1 MEDTNPYEIE
11 AKSMRMID
19 EEIGKLDCSESE
31 LKTIKRVIHASAEP
45 KLATKVKFSPAAIEK
60 MSQLI
65 KEGANIITDVSMLK
79 AGINKRKL
87 AEYGGEVKC
96 FISDEDVR
104 EKAEKTSLTR
114 SIMAMRKAVEL
125 PGKKIFAV
133 GNAPTALFELL
144 NLAEAGKE
152 IDFIVGTP
160 VGYVGAA
167 ESKAELIAS
176 QVPHISL
183 AGRKGGSAI
192 AASVVNS
199 VLYMLED

>member
-60 MSQLI
+60 MSQII
-65 KEGANIITDVSMLK
+65 KEGADIITDVSMLK

-104 EKAEKTSLTR
+104 EKAKKTSLTR

>member
-11 AKSMRMID
+11 AKSMRIID
-19 EEIGKLDCSESE
+19 QEIGKLDCSESE

-45 KLATKVKFSPAAIEK
+45 KLASKVKFSPAAIEK

-65 KEGANIITDVSMLK
+65 KEGADIITDVSMLK

-96 FISDEDVR
+96 FISDADVR
-104 EKAEKTSLTR
+104 EKAEETSLTR